1 MGLVEIAVPYGS
13 AALETEDRQP
23 GSIPRM
29 TARLAGKVAIVT
41 GAGSS
46 GKVIGNGKAT
56 AILFAREGAKVLCAD
71 AVEDRAGETVEAIV
85 KEGGTASSIRADVT
99 KSDDCAAMVQAAVER
114 YGRLDILDNNVGI
127 SVRADV
133 LEVTEEQWDRVMA
146 VNVKSI
152 MLTSKYAI
160 PQMIRGSGGSI
171 INISSIAGLR
181 ANQSTPYSTSKAA
194 VIGITRSM
202 AGDHGRQGIRVNC
215 IVPGLVYGPMV
226 APRMDE
232 ALRARRRDASLLG
245 TEGTGWDV
253 AWAAVFLA
261 SDEARW
267 ITGVALPV
275 DAGLL
280 VMSPVT
286 HARLAQ
292 QKF

>member
-1 MGLVEIAVPYGS
+1 MSG
-13 AALETEDRQP
+13 
-23 GSIPRM
+23 
-29 TARLAGKVAIVT
+29 RLAGKVAIVT

-46 GKVIGNGKAT
+46 GPVLGNGKAT

-71 AVEDRAGETVEAIV
+71 AAEERARETVDVIT
-85 KEGGTASSIRADVT
+85 KEGGTASSCRADVS
-99 KSDDCAAMVQAAVER
+99 KAADCKAMVEAALER

-133 LEVTEEQWDRVMA
+133 IEVTEAQWDKVMA

-152 MLTSKYAI
+152 MLTAKYAV
-160 PQMIRGSGGSI
+160 PHMAKAGGGSI

-194 VIGITRSM
+194 VIGLTRSM

-215 IVPGLVYGPMV
+215 IVPGLIYGPMT
-226 APRMDE
+226 APRMDA
-232 ALRARRRDASLLG
+232 ALRETRKNAAPLG

-267 ITGVALPV
+267 VSGVALPV
-275 DAGLL
+275 DAGFL
-280 VMSPVT
+280 VMSPT
-286 HARLAQ
+286 TNARLAQ
-292 QKF
+292 QKV

>member
-1 MGLVEIAVPYGS
+1 MVLVEIAVPYGS

-71 AVEDRAGETVEAIV
+71 AVEDRAGETVEAIL
-85 KEGGTASSIRADVT
+85 KEGGTASAFRADVS
-99 KSDDCAAMVQAAVER
+99 KAADCKAMVQAAVER

-146 VNVKSI
+146 VNIKSI

-160 PQMIRGSGGSI
+160 PHMIRGGGGSI

-194 VIGITRSM
+194 VVGMTRSM

-232 ALRARRRDASLLG
+232 ALRERRRDAAPLG

>member
-1 MGLVEIAVPYGS
+1 MSG
-13 AALETEDRQP
+13 
-23 GSIPRM
+23 
-29 TARLAGKVAIVT
+29 RLAGKVAIVT

-46 GKVIGNGKAT
+46 GPELGNGKAT
-56 AILFAREGAKVLCAD
+56 AILFAREGATVLCAD
-71 AVEDRAGETVEAIV
+71 AAEDRARETAEAIT
-85 KEGGTASSIRADVT
+85 KEGGVARAFRADVSKAT
-99 KSDDCAAMVQAAVER
+99 DCKSMVDAAVER
-114 YGRLDILDNNVGI
+114 YGRLDVLHNNVGI

-133 LEVTEEQWDRVMA
+133 LEVSEEQWDRVMA

-152 MLTSKYAI
+152 VLAAKYAI
-160 PQMIRGSGGSI
+160 PHMVRAGGGSI
-171 INISSIAGLR
+171 INISSIAALR

-194 VIGITRSM
+194 VIGLTRSM

-215 IVPGLVYGPMV
+215 ILPGQIYGPMV
-226 APRMDE
+226 APRMDAAIRE
-232 ALRARRRDASLLG
+232 TRRQASALG
-245 TEGTGWDV
+245 TEGNGWDV

-275 DAGLL
+275 DAGFLL
-280 VMSPVT
+280 MSPTT